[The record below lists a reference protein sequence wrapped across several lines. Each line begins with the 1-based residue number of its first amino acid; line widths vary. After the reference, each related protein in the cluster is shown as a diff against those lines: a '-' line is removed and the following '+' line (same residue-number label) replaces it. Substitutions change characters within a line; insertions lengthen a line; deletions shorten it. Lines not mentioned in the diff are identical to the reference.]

1 MNIIETHGTL
11 EIRTSESIVS
21 VSRVVQIIIS
31 LVTSSKESTNIYIY
45 TYWNSLSTLFHALF
59 RSKSASPSKGKKIR
73 ETFIKENNLNRDRRT
88 NGWKM

>member
-11 EIRTSESIVS
+11 EIRTFESIVS

-45 TYWNSLSTLFHALF
+45 TYWNSLSTLFHACFARNPRVSL
-59 RSKSASPSKGKKIR
+59 
-73 ETFIKENNLNRDRRT
+73 ENKRNVYQR
-88 NGWKM
+88 KQFEP